1 MSLAVTYTVLLSTPN
16 GATVS
21 LTTADAHL
29 LAEYLWRMAKP
40 RGILGTDGAHLAGR
54 IAEALVGDRSVA
66 VEPADLPPLIL
77 ALERLAMALR
87 LTTALRLLQS
97 EVE

>member
-1 MSLAVTYTVLLSTPN
+1 
-16 GATVS
+16 
-21 LTTADAHL
+21 
-29 LAEYLWRMAKP
+29 
-40 RGILGTDGAHLAGR
+40 
-54 IAEALVGDRSVA
+54 VA

-87 LTTALRLLQS
+87 LTSALRLLQS